1 MCSEAPTESGST
13 GVGQGEPAGARSP
26 ARESL
31 DGLLDPWVIFDAV
44 RDAAGAVVDFRF
56 VDVNTAACT
65 YFDKDRRDLIGHRLL
80 EQLPGHAGTG
90 LLADYAAVVDTG
102 TPLVLDA
109 FVYPYEFDDGAEHLY
124 DIRAIRVG
132 EALSLTWRDVTERVA
147 EQRRVVETDARYQLL
162 AENASDVVVETDAD
176 GRLRW
181 VSPSVERVLGW
192 SPADLIGT
200 PAIDLLAAED
210 VAAIGEVEAMVRGGH
225 LVPSHEVRCRTASG
239 ELRWMDVHAQPLRS
253 EAGTIDAA
261 VMGLR
266 DAHAE
271 VLARRALTTLSA
283 GNAILVRAENEDAL
297 LAEMCETAVQQGG
310 YLFSWYGRAGADE
323 ARTVEPVAR
332 ARRHADYL
340 DAVTVSWDDG
350 PLGQGPAGTS
360 IRTRRTTILEDASLE
375 SYRPWFVEA
384 TSRGF
389 RSAISL
395 PVEVDGQIDG
405 AFIVYAAE
413 PHAFD
418 DVAVS
423 LLEDLAAQL
432 GYGLNRLRE
441 RAQLDRALGSA
452 VDLLAAAVEARDPY
466 TAGHQAR
473 VAQLAVAIGEALGF
487 DAHRLEGLACGAT
500 IHDLGKNAVPIA
512 ILNRPGRL
520 APEETALVRRH
531 AAVGWEIANRFEW
544 PWPIAE
550 MIHQHHE
557 RLDGSGYPQ
566 GLAGEEILLEARIIA
581 VADVFE
587 AAGSDRPY
595 RQALGFDRARA
606 IVVEDSDRLFDPE
619 VVAAF
624 ERVLDDGFRF
634 EAP

>member
-1 MCSEAPTESGST
+1 
-13 GVGQGEPAGARSP
+13 
-26 ARESL
+26 
-31 DGLLDPWVIFDAV
+31 
-44 RDAAGAVVDFRF
+44 
-56 VDVNTAACT
+56 
-65 YFDKDRRDLIGHRLL
+65 
-80 EQLPGHAGTG
+80 
-90 LLADYAAVVDTG
+90 
-102 TPLVLDA
+102 
-109 FVYPYEFDDGAEHLY
+109 
-124 DIRAIRVG
+124 
-132 EALSLTWRDVTERVA
+132 
-147 EQRRVVETDARYQLL
+147 
-162 AENASDVVVETDAD
+162 
-176 GRLRW
+176 
-181 VSPSVERVLGW
+181 VSPSIERVLGW

-210 VAAIGEVEAMVRGGH
+210 VAAIGEVEATVRGGH

-340 DAVTVSWDDG
+340 DAVTVSWGDG

-432 GYGLNRLRE
+432 GYGLNRLRSE
-441 RAQLDRALGSA
+441 RSSTVRW
-452 VDLLAAAVEARDPY
+452 AAGGPPGGPTVEARPHRRPPGPRGA
-466 TAGHQAR
+466 AGR
-473 VAQLAVAIGEALGF
+473 GDREALGF
-487 DAHRLEGLACGAT
+487 GAHRLEGLACGAT

-520 APEETALVRRH
+520 ARRRRPVRRH
-531 AAVGWEIANRFEW
+531 AGSGGDRQPVQW

-566 GLAGEEILLEARIIA
+566 GLAGEGDPARGAHHA

-587 AAGSDRPY
+587 ARVRSPLPPGARLRPGPGDRGRDPTGCSTASHGGV
-595 RQALGFDRARA
+595 RASSTTGFA
-606 IVVEDSDRLFDPE
+606 SKHPDRLGPRSFGAMNLLASIAATPRPE
-619 VVAAF
+619 L
-624 ERVLDDGFRF
+624 RVRRHG
-634 EAP
+634 